1 MKKICIIT
9 GTRAE
14 YGLLRWLMKGVSNSK
29 KLDLQ
34 IIVTGMHLSPEF
46 GLTINNIINDG
57 FKVDKKVEML
67 ISADT
72 STSISKSMGIGLI
85 GFVDAFE
92 DLKPDLVLVLGDR
105 FEIFSAVSA
114 SMVALIPI
122 GHVHGGEATEGVID
136 ESIRHSITKM
146 SHLHFVATKVYQKR
160 VIQLGENPDNVFL
173 VGGLGIDNIN
183 KINLL
188 DKSDLASSLNFKFGE
203 KTFGNVSS
211 SHT

>member
-1 MKKICIIT
+1 M
-9 GTRAE
+9 
-14 YGLLRWLMKGVSNSK
+14 
-29 KLDLQ
+29 Q
-34 IIVTGMHLSPEF
+34 IPLPLF
-46 GLTINNIINDG
+46 PNLW
-57 FKVDKKVEML
+57 
-67 ISADT
+67 
-72 STSISKSMGIGLI
+72 GIGLI
-85 GFVDAFE
+85 GFADAFE

-203 KTFGNVSS
+203 KNFLVTFHPVTLEKYASEKQVKELLSALETFKDTNFIFTMPNADTEGRGIYNHIKNFVEKIVTQKFLSL
-211 SHT
+211 